1 MNITTGQLE
10 AWMAAWLWPFIRI
23 GACLMVA
30 PVFGAQFVPARFRIV
45 LAAAIT
51 LLVAP
56 LLPPMPDVSPFSGAG
71 IVITVQQLI
80 IGVAVGFV
88 LQIVFDALA
97 MGGQLLANTMG
108 LSFAFNV
115 DPLRGTGTPVLGQ
128 FYTLI
133 ATLTF
138 LALNGH
144 IAVIEA
150 MVDGFGTMPIGTT
163 GLGTEGMW
171 QIALWGNQ
179 LFRGALMVALPG
191 LTAPGIRCSQSRGA
205 FIEPVC
211 HRFPGDADRR
221 SADRAGGFAR
231 RTVRLCHADARD
243 HGFRVGPDAGRVGR
257 WPKPSARIVQR
268 PQPPNGWRM
277 RAAMGAFRAHGI

>member
-1 MNITTGQLE
+1 MTLTTGQIE
-10 AWMAAWLWPFIRI
+10 AWMAAWLWPFLRI

-30 PVFGAQFVPARFRIV
+30 PVFGARFVPARFRIL
-45 LAAAIT
+45 LAASIT
-51 LLVAP
+51 LIVAP
-56 LLPPMPDVSPFSGAG
+56 LLPPLPDVSPFSATG
-71 IVITVQQLI
+71 VMITVQQLI

-138 LALNGH
+138 LSLNGH
-144 IAVIEA
+144 IAIIQA
-150 MVDGFGTMPIGTT
+150 LVDGFGTMPVGTA
-163 GLGTEGMW
+163 GLGPNALGE
-171 QIALWGNQ
+171 IALYGSQ

-191 LTAPGIRCSQSRGA
+191 LTALLIVNMA
-205 FIEPVC
+205 FGVV
-211 HRFPGDADRR
+211 
-221 SADRAGGFAR
+221 S
-231 RTVRLCHADARD
+231 
-243 HGFRVGPDAGRVGR
+243 
-257 WPKPSARIVQR
+257 
-268 PQPPNGWRM
+268 
-277 RAAMGAFRAHGI
+277 RAAPSLNLFAIGFHVTLICGLLIVLAGLPAVQSGFISLMRETMDFALSLMRVTE

>member
-1 MNITTGQLE
+1 
-10 AWMAAWLWPFIRI
+10 MAAYLWPLIRI

-30 PVFGAQFVPARFRIV
+30 PIFGARFVPGRYKII
-45 LAAAIT
+45 LSGAIT

-56 LLPPMPDVSPFSGAG
+56 LLPAMPDVSPFSGPG
-71 IVITVQQLI
+71 LVITVQQII
-80 IGVAVGFV
+80 IGAAIGFV

-115 DPLRGTGTPVLGQ
+115 DPLRGASAPVVGQ

-144 IAVIEA
+144 VAIIQVL
-150 MVDGFGTMPIGTT
+150 VDGFRDLPVGTT
-163 GLGTEGMW
+163 GLGTDGYW
-171 QIALWGNQ
+171 QIVLWGST

-191 LTAPGIRCSQSRGA
+191 LTALLVVNLAFGVVSRAAPSLNLFAIGFPVTLVGGLLIVLAGLPAMQEA
-205 FIEPVC
+205 FIQLMRESLT
-211 HRFPGDADRR
+211 F
-221 SADRAGGFAR
+221 AGN
-231 RTVRLCHADARD
+231 L
-243 HGFRVGPDAGRVGR
+243 
-257 WPKPSARIVQR
+257 
-268 PQPPNGWRM
+268 
-277 RAAMGAFRAHGI
+277 MGGN

>member
-1 MNITTGQLE
+1 VISLTPGQIETWL
-10 AWMAAWLWPFIRI
+10 AAYLWPFIRI

-30 PVFGAQFVPARFRIV
+30 PIFGARFVPARFKII

-51 LLVAP
+51 LIVTP
-56 LLPPMPDVSPFSGAG
+56 LLPPLPDVSPFSGAG
-71 IVITVQQLI
+71 IVITAQQMV

-88 LQIVFDALA
+88 LQIVFDSLA

-144 IAVIEA
+144 IAIIQA
-150 MVDGFGTMPIGTT
+150 MVDGFRTMPIGTS
-163 GLGTEGMW
+163 GLGAEGMW
-171 QIALWGNQ
+171 QIALWGNA

-191 LTAPGIRCSQSRGA
+191 LTALLIVNLA
-205 FIEPVC
+205 FGVV
-211 HRFPGDADRR
+211 
-221 SADRAGGFAR
+221 S
-231 RTVRLCHADARD
+231 
-243 HGFRVGPDAGRVGR
+243 
-257 WPKPSARIVQR
+257 
-268 PQPPNGWRM
+268 
-277 RAAMGAFRAHGI
+277 RAAPSLNLFAIGFPVTLIGGLLIVLAGLPTVQSGFVTLMRETLDFSTALMHTR

>member
-1 MNITTGQLE
+1 MEITTGQIE
-10 AWMAAWLWPFIRI
+10 AWVAAWLWPFVRI

-30 PVFGAQFVPARFRIV
+30 PVFGASFVPARFRLI
-45 LAAAIT
+45 LAGAIT

-56 LLPPMPDVSPFSGAG
+56 LLPPLPDVSPFSGAG
-71 IVITVQQLI
+71 VVITAQQLI
-80 IGVAVGFV
+80 IGIAVGFV

-115 DPLRGTGTPVLGQ
+115 DPLRGSGTPVLGQ

-144 IAVIEA
+144 VAIIEA
-150 MVDGFGTMPIGTT
+150 MVDGFSTLPIGTV
-163 GLGTEGMW
+163 GLGTDGMW

-191 LTAPGIRCSQSRGA
+191 LTALLIVNLA
-205 FIEPVC
+205 FGVV
-211 HRFPGDADRR
+211 
-221 SADRAGGFAR
+221 S
-231 RTVRLCHADARD
+231 
-243 HGFRVGPDAGRVGR
+243 
-257 WPKPSARIVQR
+257 
-268 PQPPNGWRM
+268 
-277 RAAMGAFRAHGI
+277 RAAPSLNLFAIGFPVTLIGGLLIVLAGLPAVQSGFVALMRETMDFALMLMTVG

>member
-1 MNITTGQLE
+1 VISLTPGQIE
-10 AWMAAWLWPFIRI
+10 DWMAAYLWPFVRI

-30 PVFGAQFVPARFRIV
+30 PIFGARFVPARYRII

-56 LLPPMPDVSPFSGAG
+56 LLPPHPPVSPFSPQGL
-71 IVITVQQLI
+71 VITVQQLV

-88 LQIVFDALA
+88 LQIIFDALA

-115 DPLRGTGTPVLGQ
+115 DPLRGTSTPVLGQ

-144 IAVIEA
+144 IAIIQA
-150 MVDGFGTMPIGTT
+150 LVDGFQTLPIGTT
-163 GLGTEGMW
+163 GIGANGMW
-171 QIALWGNQ
+171 QVTSWGGQ
-179 LFRGALMVALPG
+179 LFRGALMVSLPG
-191 LTAPGIRCSQSRGA
+191 LTALLIVNLA
-205 FIEPVC
+205 FGVV
-211 HRFPGDADRR
+211 
-221 SADRAGGFAR
+221 S
-231 RTVRLCHADARD
+231 
-243 HGFRVGPDAGRVGR
+243 
-257 WPKPSARIVQR
+257 
-268 PQPPNGWRM
+268 
-277 RAAMGAFRAHGI
+277 RAAPSLNLFAIGFPVTLLGGLLIVLGGLPSVQNGFVVLMRDGLNFAAMLMTAPR